1 MNPEIKRYLDEHGA
15 TYTPETLRKG
25 LLDAGYDSAEV
36 DTALRAWEAERAAP
50 QPDAEGRRTFSRWAL
65 WLHVGALVAMVVLL
79 VVLRGPTAIGLA
91 LIAAVVLGIA
101 LLIGWAISSL
111 IGRVLLPR
119 TGPMIALIVPAI
131 SAIALG
137 GSCFAL
143 VYPSIQPPPTDG
155 TVQLQILAPRTFDG
169 SGTTACYLGDG
180 RSGVGQIISEEFGT
194 LDGKSVGVNIYGIG
208 SDPNVPSPAEGT
220 TLLVYLN
227 PRSEADPPESFSPIF
242 STRLEVDVAAD
253 GLSGTVQFEGLASE
267 PTQGPEGATPSAPTE
282 TISGS
287 VSWTCEP
294 R

>member
-1 MNPEIKRYLDEHGA
+1 MNPNIKRYLDENGA
-15 TYTPETLRKG
+15 TYTPQALRKG
-25 LLDAGYDSAEV
+25 LLDAGYDPAEV
-36 DTALRAWEAERAAP
+36 DSALGAWQAERVGP
-50 QPDAEGRRTFSRWAL
+50 QPTEGQRTFGRWAL

-91 LIAAVVLGIA
+91 LIAGVVLGIA

-143 VYPSIQPPPTDG
+143 MYGSIQPPPTDG
-155 TVQLQILAPRTFDG
+155 TVQLEILAPRTFEG
-169 SGTTACYLGDG
+169 SGTAACFINEGPMGVQINAEDVGTHDG
-180 RSGVGQIISEEFGT
+180 RT
-194 LDGKSVGVNIYGIG
+194 VGVYVSWSSN
-208 SDPNVPSPAEGT
+208 DPNVPSPAEGT
-220 TLLVYLN
+220 TLSIIFN
-227 PRSEADPPESFSPIF
+227 PRSETDPFESFGVIF

-253 GLSGTVQFEGLASE
+253 GLTGSVQFEGLAADPGE
-267 PTQGPEGATPSAPTE
+267 VPEGATPSTSPE

>member
-50 QPDAEGRRTFSRWAL
+50 RPDAEDRRTFGRWAL

-143 VYPSIQPPPTDG
+143 MYGSIQTPPTNG
-155 TVQLQILAPRTFDG
+155 TVQLHVLAPRTFGG
-169 SGTTACYLGDG
+169 SGAAACYISDG
-180 RSGVGQIISEEFGT
+180 PAGIQVTSEDLGT
-194 LDGKSVGVNIYGIG
+194 LDGRTVGVYVTWYSN
-208 SDPNVPSPAEGT
+208 DPNVPSPAEMT
-220 TLLVYLN
+220 TLSIIVN
-227 PRSEADPPESFSPIF
+227 PRSETDPFESFGVIF
-242 STRLEVDVAAD
+242 STRLEVDVATD
-253 GLSGTVQFEGLASE
+253 GLTGSVQFEGLAAE
-267 PTQGPEGATPSAPTE
+267 HAEGPEGASPSVAVE

-287 VSWTCEP
+287 VGWTCEP

>member
-1 MNPEIKRYLDEHGA
+1 MTEIKRYLDEHGA
-15 TYTPETLRKG
+15 TYTPEALRQG
-25 LLDAGYDSAEV
+25 LLDAGYDAAEI
-36 DTALRAWEAERAAP
+36 DAALGAWQAERVAA
-50 QPDAEGRRTFSRWAL
+50 QPDAEDRRTFGRWAL

-101 LLIGWAISSL
+101 LLIGWVISSS

-143 VYPSIQPPPTDG
+143 MYGSIQPPPTVG
-155 TVQLQILAPRTFDG
+155 TVQLEILAPRTFEG
-169 SGTTACYLGDG
+169 SGTASCYIGEG
-180 RSGVGQIISEEFGT
+180 PRGIQVTSEALGT
-194 LDGKSVGVNIYGIG
+194 LDGRTVNTYISWY
-208 SDPNVPSPAEGT
+208 SNDPNIPSPAEST
-220 TLLVYLN
+220 TLSIILN
-227 PRSEADPPESFSPIF
+227 PRTETGSVESFGTIF

-253 GLSGTVQFEGLASE
+253 GLTGSVQFEGLAAE
-267 PTQGPEGATPSAPTE
+267 PGEAPEGATPSASPE

>member
-15 TYTPETLRKG
+15 TYTPGALRKG
-25 LLDAGYDSAEV
+25 LMDAGYDSAEV
-36 DTALRAWEAERAAP
+36 DAALREWDAQAAALR
-50 QPDAEGRRTFSRWAL
+50 PDAADRRTFGRWAL
-65 WLHVGALVAMVVLL
+65 WLHVAALVAMVVLL

-91 LIAAVVLGIA
+91 LIAAVVLGLA

-111 IGRVLLPR
+111 IGRLLLPR
-119 TGPMIALIVPAI
+119 TGPMIALIVPAL

-143 VYPSIQPPPTDG
+143 MYRSIQPPPTDG

-169 SGTTACYLGDG
+169 SGGAACFLSQGG
-180 RSGVGQIISEEFGT
+180 PGVQVNAEELGT
-194 LDGKSVGVNIYGIG
+194 LDGKSVGVYIYFYG
-208 SDPNVPSPAEGT
+208 SDPNGPNPAEGT
-220 TLLVYLN
+220 TLSIILN
-227 PRSEADPPESFSPIF
+227 PRSETGSVGGFGVIF

-253 GLSGTVQFEGLASE
+253 SLSGTVQFEGLASE
-267 PTQGPEGATPSAPTE
+267 PTEGPEGASPSASTE